1 MSKEPKIQLIGELE
15 IASSGLL
22 GEMVTAKEVEKGSA
36 EGGETIQKLLR
47 ASVCRIVVEQ
57 KICLLSRVVGKSGIL
72 AN

>member
-1 MSKEPKIQLIGELE
+1 MSKEPKIQLIGGLE

-22 GEMVTAKEVEKGSA
+22 GEMVTAKEVEQGSA